1 MPECIVSV
9 HNMVENLIYPRLIN
23 PSKADLHPKNEHK
36 CIGTVGAI
44 ALFLDI
50 LTLEILAYTITIS

>member
-1 MPECIVSV
+1 
-9 HNMVENLIYPRLIN
+9 MVENLIYPRLIN